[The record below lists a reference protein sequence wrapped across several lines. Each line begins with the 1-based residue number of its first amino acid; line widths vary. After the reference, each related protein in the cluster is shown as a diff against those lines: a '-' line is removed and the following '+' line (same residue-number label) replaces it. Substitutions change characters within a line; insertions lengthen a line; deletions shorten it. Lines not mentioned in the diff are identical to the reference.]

1 LAQVQL
7 FPVNPRLSLAEE
19 KEVRKTTIKGSKMIS
34 DPSSK
39 RKKLQ
44 KCLTLTFQIRCNN
57 IVYDSIYDS
66 KIIGFS

>member
-34 DPSSK
+34 DP
-39 RKKLQ
+39 KKLQ
-44 KCLTLTFQIRCNN
+44 KCLTLPFQIRCNN
-57 IVYDSIYDS
+57 IVYDS